1 MNDWGIIGIGRIG
14 LSMARNMSDK
24 GISLSIY
31 DKAFENKLDPIFE
44 EKNLYPELKKV
55 HVFNDILNFIESI
68 ERLIPLSDI
77 FLVILKPILPIP
89 IIPHLFILI
98 F

>member
-31 DKAFENKLDPIFE
+31 DKVFENKLDPIFE

-55 HVFNDILNFIESI
+55 MYLM
-68 ERLIPLSDI
+68 I
-77 FLVILKPILPIP
+77 F
-89 IIPHLFILI
+89 
-98 F
+98 

>member
-44 EKNLYPELKKV
+44 
-55 HVFNDILNFIESI
+55 
-68 ERLIPLSDI
+68 
-77 FLVILKPILPIP
+77 
-89 IIPHLFILI
+89 
-98 F
+98 